1 MQIVVDEGAGDAA
14 MWSISSQACMAEM
27 WPLLRKTMYAC
38 PKSIRDALLPG
49 WDVDRELSA
58 VRIAV
63 KDDANAELTRWGA
76 RLDLGSVQHDYPL
89 DLRTVKLH
97 WRHVAAFL
105 KHHPGIDIVILDA
118 ASVKIPSLG
127 VYYFEY
133 AVALALLH
141 ARRWL
146 VSYPCAM
153 LAVFP
158 DRLAVRHT
166 INRCRIDQDWFER
179 PFEGLM
185 MANSNRLFLRGP
197 KAVYWGKG
205 VDVADLLR
213 HIDPMNA
220 IDMSVAEGSCL
231 CVEADAAHDVLS
243 RTRRGSGSHLV
254 ITVYGEGGDVY
265 NGLVTARDRE
275 FASVTIVGASGCVQ
289 VPSGRFHVM
298 GDIAIEVDGGDAT
311 EIVAWGGPEWVAMAR
326 SRSALDSARV
336 RYPTEEERKE
346 FVKRF
351 PVWWKGLTF

>member
-133 AVALALLH
+133 AVVLALLH

-146 VSYPCAM
+146 VS
-153 LAVFP
+153 
-158 DRLAVRHT
+158 
-166 INRCRIDQDWFER
+166 
-179 PFEGLM
+179 
-185 MANSNRLFLRGP
+185 
-197 KAVYWGKG
+197 
-205 VDVADLLR
+205 
-213 HIDPMNA
+213 
-220 IDMSVAEGSCL
+220 
-231 CVEADAAHDVLS
+231 
-243 RTRRGSGSHLV
+243 TRRGSGSHLV